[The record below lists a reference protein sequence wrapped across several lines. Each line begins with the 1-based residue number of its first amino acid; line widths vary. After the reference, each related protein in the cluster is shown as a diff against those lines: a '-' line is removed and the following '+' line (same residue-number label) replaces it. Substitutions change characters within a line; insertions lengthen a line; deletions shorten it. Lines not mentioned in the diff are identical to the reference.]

1 MSQPN
6 TSASPTHA
14 LVVEGGAMRGI
25 FAAGVLDHFLD
36 ENYHPFDRCIGV
48 SAGSTNLAGYLT
60 GQRGRS
66 YTIITDYSC
75 RSDFFSL
82 RNYLK
87 GGHYINLDWLWAI
100 ARDEYELDSAAY
112 AAQPVPLEVVTTDVN
127 TGLARYTV
135 STGDSL
141 EADLLASCA
150 VPMAY
155 RHYPTIDG
163 EPQTD
168 GGVADS
174 IPVIRAYESGAR
186 QITVICSRAQGYRK
200 RPPRFPQAVRRLFRS
215 TPVLAEAMIRR
226 HIAYN
231 RAVDFLENPPADCD
245 VKVIYPPESFRVSR
259 TTTDLGALNAG
270 YEAGIKAGQSLVQGD
285 LQRAHKPHEPIGND
299 KSIKSVS
306 SS

>member
-1 MSQPN
+1 MSLSN
-6 TSASPTHA
+6 SPARPSHA
-14 LVVEGGAMRGI
+14 LVAEGGAMRGI

-36 ENYHPFDRCIGV
+36 ANYHPFDLCIGV

-66 YTIITDYSC
+66 YKVITDYSC
-75 RSDFFSL
+75 RRDFFSL

-100 ARDEYELDSAAY
+100 ARDEYELDAAAY
-112 AAQPVPLEVVTTDVN
+112 AAQAIPLEVVTTEVN

-135 STGDSL
+135 ATDASL
-141 EADLLASCA
+141 ETDLLASCA

-155 RHYPTIDG
+155 RHYPTIAG

-174 IPVIRAYESGAR
+174 IPVIRAYELGAR
-186 QITVICSRAQGYRK
+186 QITVICSRAEGYRK
-200 RPPRFPQAVRRLFRS
+200 RPPRFPQAIRRLFRS
-215 TPVLAEAMIRR
+215 TPILAEAMIRR

-231 RAVDFLENPPADCD
+231 RAVDFLENPPADCQLT
-245 VKVIYPPESFRVSR
+245 VLYPPASFKVSR
-259 TTTDLGALNAG
+259 TTTDLDTLNQGYNAG
-270 YEAGIKAGQSLVQGD
+270 LAAARQLLAQH
-285 LQRAHKPHEPIGND
+285 AEPAREIA
-299 KSIKSVS
+299 SA
-306 SS
+306 